1 MNLKT
6 LWIFTKN
13 VLQKTYSFLVIDTT
27 FGSNNPLRFRKNI
40 KIDGT
45 RDKKLQ
51 YQVNREAAEISALLS
66 GKIDKDEYLTGEEI
80 LPFNQREIIEQAK
93 FSYFPLGKD
102 FEKQTEKL
110 VNAINCLEISNK
122 KMNWNKLEVYFQKL
136 WWMI

>member
-13 VLQKTYSFLVIDTT
+13 VLQKPYSFLVIDTT

-40 KIDGT
+40 KIDET

-80 LPFNQREIIEQAK
+80 LPFNQREIIEKAK
-93 FSYFPLGKD
+93 FSYSPLGND
-102 FEKQTEKL
+102 FEK
-110 VNAINCLEISNK
+110 
-122 KMNWNKLEVYFQKL
+122 
-136 WWMI
+136 